1 LESSSQRDRWGSL
14 EGKSEKNHHEWFHT
28 HYDSK
33 SVLEPPNSHCKRFH
47 ILILICLGMWL
58 KTARLLRSGSRQ
70 QQTGRPRAVAH
81 WGDRPTHDQ
90 FCLRISDSGRVSRQ
104 HDKVQIVG
112 LPLLHLAPN
121 GKGMIAFIFCEKDK
135 HLFSSLSPDSSKQD
149 TLVMSLI

>member
-1 LESSSQRDRWGSL
+1 
-14 EGKSEKNHHEWFHT
+14 
-28 HYDSK
+28 
-33 SVLEPPNSHCKRFH
+33 
-47 ILILICLGMWL
+47 MWL
-58 KTARLLRSGSRQ
+58 KTDIVRVATRLLRSGS
-70 QQTGRPRAVAH
+70 RPRAVAH

-90 FCLRISDSGRVSRQ
+90 FCLIISDSGRVSRQ

-112 LPLLHLAPN
+112 FPLLHLAPN